1 MKFNIFINMKITII
15 HKNSEIPKT
24 EYKFYD
30 NFINFLQ
37 KELPLKHNLTIY
49 FLGERTG
56 EMTTGERNSKD
67 EIYILTKGRLNRDIL
82 RTLAHEW
89 DHEYQRTIL
98 KRKHG
103 PDIGGK
109 NEDEANAVSGKIIKQ
124 YEKKYPKQ
132 EKEMY
137 K

>member
-30 NFINFLQ
+30 NFIKFLY
-37 KELPLKHNLTIY
+37 KEFPLKHDLTIH
-49 FLGERTG
+49 FLGERIGDMSTG
-56 EMTTGERNSKD
+56 QRNNKHK
-67 EIYILTKGRLNRDIL
+67 IYILSKGRLNRDIL

-89 DHEYQRTIL
+89 VHEHQRTIL
-98 KRKHG
+98 KRDKG

-109 NEDEANAVSGKIIKQ
+109 NEDEANAVSGKLIKQ